1 MLPHH
6 LAIIMDGN
14 RRWAKQRRF
23 DILRGHN
30 QGTENLRQITKYA
43 HERDIRYLTVFAF
56 STENWRRPKQEVKGL
71 IELMRRFL
79 MQDIDRLVSDNV
91 RLRIMGNLGAFDD
104 ELQKLFQEAV
114 DVTASNTGINLT
126 IAVNYGGKQDILQ
139 AARKLA
145 KQEEIGFFKEDDLKS
160 SLQTALLPEVDFLIR
175 TGGERRLSNFLLW
188 DSAYAELYFSD
199 KYWPD
204 FSEADLDSALADFQA
219 RQRRYGGDIVPEP
232 ESQKA

>member
-1 MLPHH
+1 MHPHH

-30 QGTENLRQITKYA
+30 QGTENLRKITKLA
-43 HERDIRYLTVFAF
+43 HDRDIRYLTVFAF

-91 RLRIMGNLGAFDD
+91 RLRIMGNLGAFDN

-145 KQEEIGFFKEDDLKS
+145 KQDEIGFFKDDDLKS

-204 FSEADLDSALADFQA
+204 FSEADLDNALADFQA

>member
-139 AARKLA
+139 AAHKLA
-145 KQEEIGFFKEDDLKS
+145 KQEELSFFKEDDLKS

-188 DSAYAELYFSD
+188 DSTYAELYFSD

-204 FSEADLDSALADFQA
+204 FSEADLDKALADFQV

>member
-145 KQEEIGFFKEDDLKS
+145 KQEELGFFKEDDLKS

-204 FSEADLDSALADFQA
+204 FSEADLDKALADFQA

>member
-139 AARKLA
+139 AAHKLA
-145 KQEEIGFFKEDDLKS
+145 KQEELSFFKEDDLKS

-204 FSEADLDSALADFQA
+204 FSEADLDKALADFQV